1 MDEPIVGNR
10 SGESSIERN
19 VEGEAGSLAAERA
32 AVPAADEVLDALGA
46 TCATLTPL
54 IREKMRQLNS
64 GRVLEVHTDDPSAR
78 EGVPAWSR
86 LTGNELVAA
95 IDEDADR
102 TRFYL
107 RKK

>member
-1 MDEPIVGNR
+1 MTNQD
-10 SGESSIERN
+10 
-19 VEGEAGSLAAERA
+19 AAAEA
-32 AVPAADEVLDALGA
+32 AQVLNADGE

-54 IREKMRQLNS
+54 IRARINELDS
-64 GRVLEVHTDDPSAR
+64 ASVLEVRTDDPAAR

-86 LTGNELVAA
+86 LTGNELHGTVE
-95 IDEDADR
+95 EDGQR